1 MVFFL
6 CCMLSI
12 GPRLYSCDSSGV
24 FGDDF
29 PTLERVIQLTECG
42 ISSQPSMVQLEI
54 LYNTHTL
61 FYLSEGDMEV
71 RVINT
76 TNPYGMQYLY
86 VHHYISHP
94 CKYSTQR
101 RDSISI

>member
-12 GPRLYSCDSSGV
+12 GLRLYSCDSPGV

-42 ISSQPSMVQLEI
+42 ISSQPSLVQLEI